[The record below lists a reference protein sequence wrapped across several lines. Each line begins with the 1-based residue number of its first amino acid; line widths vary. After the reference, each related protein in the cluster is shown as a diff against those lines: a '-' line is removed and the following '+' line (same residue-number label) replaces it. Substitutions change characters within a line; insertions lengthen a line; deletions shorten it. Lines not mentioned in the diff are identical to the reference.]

1 MYLLSGTH
9 LVVYVRGETV
19 SILSRMVGFQQ
30 CLRTDEEILEEALY
44 RKFSNVV
51 FQTVVIF
58 YKAYR

>member
-1 MYLLSGTH
+1 MH

-19 SILSRMVGFQQ
+19 SILPRMEGFQQ
-30 CLRTDEEILEEALY
+30 CLRANEKILEEALY

>member
-1 MYLLSGTH
+1 MYLLSGMH

-30 CLRTDEEILEEALY
+30 CLRTDKEILEEALY